1 MSNDN
6 AQYPQDN
13 TSRDPKPSQ
22 PRKVVIVGAGA
33 AGMMAAIAAA
43 EQGAQV
49 VLVEKMDQAGRKLRI
64 TGKGRCNLT
73 NTAVLKDFITHIGPD
88 GRWLRNC
95 FAQMFNTQ
103 LMDFFE
109 QRGVPLVE
117 ERGSRVYPKSGKS
130 LDIFLALIND
140 LEERS
145 NVEIRKNCA
154 VKSLTEDRHGVRLQD
169 GSTIRGD
176 ALIIATGGLSYPTTG
191 STGIGYRLAEESGHT
206 VVPQVPSLV
215 SLNCEEPI
223 PAELEGFILKNV
235 GLSITQPDGKKL
247 YDNFGEM
254 TFTHNGIDGP
264 IVLSAS
270 RQVSRL
276 LHNGQ
281 KLIAHIDLKPALDK
295 EKLDHRLITDLNS
308 NGTRLFNDALRLW
321 LPTELVQL
329 ALDRCHIEYYKR
341 LHQIN
346 AAERRR
352 LLTFL
357 KDVQFTLNGTGDY
370 NTAVVTQG
378 GVDTKEINPKTMES
392 KLIPGLYFAGE
403 LLNLDADTGG
413 YNLQIAFSTGFAAG
427 KAAAL
432 QTTIV

>member
-295 EKLDHRLITDLNS
+295 EKLDHRLISDLNS

-352 LLTFL
+352 LLSFL

>member
-276 LHNGQ
+276 LHNDQ

-295 EKLDHRLITDLNS
+295 EKLDHRLISDLNS

>member
-1 MSNDN
+1 MS
-6 AQYPQDN
+6 
-13 TSRDPKPSQ
+13 R
-22 PRKVVIVGAGA
+22 VVIVGAGA
-33 AGMMAAIAAA
+33 AGMMAAVAAA
-43 EQGAQV
+43 EQGAEV
-49 VLVEKMDQAGRKLRI
+49 VLIEKMDQAGRKLRI

-73 NTAVLKDFITHIGPD
+73 NTAPLKEFITHIGPD
-88 GRWLRNC
+88 GRWMRNC

-117 ERGSRVYPKSGKS
+117 ERGNRVFPKSGKS

-140 LEERS
+140 LEERP

-169 GSTIRGD
+169 GTTVRGD

-191 STGIGYRLAEESGHT
+191 STGIGYRLAEEAGHS
-206 VVPQVPSLV
+206 VIPQVPSLV
-215 SLNCEEPI
+215 SLTCEEPI
-223 PAELEGFILKNV
+223 PQELEGFVLKNV

-254 TFTHNGIDGP
+254 TFTHHGIDGP

-270 RQVSRL
+270 RQVSRM
-276 LHNGQ
+276 LHEGL
-281 KLIAHIDLKPALDK
+281 KLIAHIDLKPALSTDT
-295 EKLDHRLITDLNS
+295 LDHRLIADLDS

-321 LPTELVQL
+321 LPAELVTL
-329 ALDRCHIEYYKR
+329 ALTRCHIEYYKR
-341 LHQIN
+341 LNQIN
-346 AAERRR
+346 AAERKR
-352 LLTFL
+352 LLNFL
-357 KDVQFTLNGTGDY
+357 KNVEFTLNGTGDY
-370 NTAVVTQG
+370 NTAIVTQG

-392 KLIPGLYFAGE
+392 KLTPGLYFAGE
-403 LLNLDADTGG
+403 VLNLDADTGG

-427 KAAAL
+427 RAATQQQPSA
-432 QTTIV
+432 